1 MAGAQWRNDTV
12 ADPLKKIDQACLQ
25 GRAEEA
31 EKLLEKVPEDQ
42 TGTADYEYRRGYVRE
57 TQGRYEEAIDAY
69 ERALQL
75 DATHRATL
83 FRLAFLYDMRGE
95 EQLAI
100 DYYKQCVQQP
110 PIHEGALINLGVLYD
125 DMGAY
130 DDAIECFE
138 RILAVNPNHARA
150 RLFLRDAKASLDMYY
165 DEESERRRDKRNQV
179 LEIPVTDFELSVRSR
194 NCLKKMNI
202 RTLGD
207 LIRHT
212 EQELLA
218 YKNFGETSLQ
228 EIKDMLASKG
238 LYLGMA
244 VEGNEPMD
252 LPTRPKPEPRIGS
265 PIPSPKA
272 TGAAVALAD
281 VELSARSR
289 KALERLGGETLGDI
303 AKMTEE
309 KLLGSKNFGETSL
322 NEVKQVLRRH
332 GLSLAG

>member
-1 MAGAQWRNDTV
+1 V
-12 ADPLKKIDQACLQ
+12 ADLLSDIEKACSE
-25 GRAEEA
+25 GRSEEA
-31 EKLLEKVPEDQ
+31 ERLLGQAPADQ
-42 TGTADYEYRRGYVRE
+42 TETADFQYRLGYVRE
-57 TQGRYEEAIDAY
+57 TQGRYEEAIEAY

-95 EQLAI
+95 ENLAI

-125 DMGAY
+125 DFGQY
-130 DDAIECFE
+130 DEAVECFE
-138 RILAVNPNHARA
+138 RLLAVNPNHARA
-150 RLFLRDAKASLDMYY
+150 RLFLRDAKASKVMYY
-165 DEESERRRDKRNQV
+165 DEESERQRTKRDQV

-194 NCLKKMNI
+194 NCLIKMNI

-212 EQELLA
+212 EQELLS

-228 EIKDMLASKG
+228 EIKDILASKG

-244 VEGNEPMD
+244 AEAVDAVEASVTGG
-252 LPTRPKPEPRIGS
+252 LLAAPRFESAPARASGV
-265 PIPSPKA
+265 K
-272 TGAAVALAD
+272 VRLAD
-281 VELSARSR
+281 LEFSARSH
-289 KALERLGGETLGDI
+289 KVLKRLGLETLGDLS
-303 AKMTEE
+303 KLTEE
-309 KLLGSKNFGETSL
+309 KLLACKNFGETSL
-322 NEVKQVLRRH
+322 AEVTRALKRH

>member
-1 MAGAQWRNDTV
+1 M
-12 ADPLKKIDQACLQ
+12 
-25 GRAEEA
+25 
-31 EKLLEKVPEDQ
+31 
-42 TGTADYEYRRGYVRE
+42 RE
-57 TQGRYEEAIDAY
+57 TQGRYEEAIEAY

-95 EQLAI
+95 ENLAI

-125 DMGAY
+125 DLGQY
-130 DDAIECFE
+130 DEAIECFE

-150 RLFLRDAKASLDMYY
+150 RLFVRDAKASKVMYY
-165 DEESERRRDKRNQV
+165 DEERERRYDKRSQV

-194 NCLKKMNI
+194 NCLIKMNI

-212 EQELLA
+212 EQELLS

-228 EIKDMLASKG
+228 EIKDVLASKS

-244 VEGNEPMD
+244 AEAVDAGEASVADG
-252 LPTRPKPEPRIGS
+252 LLSAPRFES
-265 PIPSPKA
+265 APA
-272 TGAAVALAD
+272 RAAGANVRLAD
-281 VELSARSR
+281 LEFGARSH
-289 KALERLGGETLGDI
+289 KILERLGVETLGDLS
-303 AKMTEE
+303 KLTEG
-309 KLLGSKNFGETSL
+309 KLLACKNFGETSL
-322 NEVKQVLRRH
+322 AEVKRALERH

>member
-1 MAGAQWRNDTV
+1 V
-12 ADPLKKIDQACLQ
+12 AEVFEKIDKACRE
-25 GRAEEA
+25 GREEDA
-31 EKLLEKVPEDQ
+31 AALLSKVPTDQ
-42 TGTADYEYRRGYVRE
+42 TETADYQFCLGYVCE
-57 TQGRYEEAIDAY
+57 TQGDYEQAIGAY

-95 EQLAI
+95 EPLAI

-125 DMGAY
+125 DAGRY
-130 DDAIECFE
+130 DEAIECFE
-138 RILAVNPNHARA
+138 RVLAVNPNQMRA
-150 RLFLRDAKASLDMYY
+150 RLFLRDAEASTVMYY

-194 NCLKKMNI
+194 NCLHKMNI

-212 EQELLA
+212 EQELLS

-228 EIKDMLASKG
+228 EIKDILASKG

-244 VEGNEPMD
+244 TEGREG
-252 LPTRPKPEPRIGS
+252 PKESAAS
-265 PIPSPKA
+265 PVLRAAPLS
-272 TGAAVALAD
+272 GAARSASISIAD

-289 KALERLGGETLGDI
+289 RALERLGVETLGDLSRLS
-303 AKMTEE
+303 EE
-309 KLLGSKNFGETSL
+309 KLLGCKNFGESSL
-322 NEVKQVLRRH
+322 DEVKQALTRY

>member
-1 MAGAQWRNDTV
+1 MADV
-12 ADPLKKIDQACLQ
+12 MKEIEKACLQ
-25 GRAEEA
+25 GNAEEA
-31 EKLLEKVPEDQ
+31 EKLLSELEKDGGTE
-42 TGTADYEYRRGYVRE
+42 TADYQYRLGYVRE
-57 TQGRYEEAIDAY
+57 IQGRYEEAIEAY
-69 ERALQL
+69 ERSLQL
-75 DATHRATL
+75 DATHRSTL

-95 EQLAI
+95 EQLAV

-110 PIHEGALINLGVLYD
+110 PIHEGALMNLGVLYD
-125 DMGAY
+125 DAGRY
-130 DDAIECFE
+130 DEAIECFE
-138 RILAVNPNHARA
+138 RILAVNPNQARA
-150 RLFLRDAKASLDMYY
+150 RLFLRDAEASQVMYY

-212 EQELLA
+212 EQDLLS

-244 VEGNEPMD
+244 VEEAEEARG
-252 LPTRPKPEPRIGS
+252 LPPAPG
-265 PIPSPKA
+265 PIPARPPVVRPA
-272 TGAAVALAD
+272 GAAVKIED
-281 VELSARSR
+281 VEMSARSR
-289 KALERLGGETLGDI
+289 KAIERLGCETLGDL
-303 AKMTEE
+303 ANLTEE

-322 NEVKQVLRRH
+322 NEVKQALRRH